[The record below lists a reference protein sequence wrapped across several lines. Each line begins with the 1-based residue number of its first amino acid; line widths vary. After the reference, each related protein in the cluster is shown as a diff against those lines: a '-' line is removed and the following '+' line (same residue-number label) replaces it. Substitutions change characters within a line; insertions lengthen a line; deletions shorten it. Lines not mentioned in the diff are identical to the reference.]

1 MNAHMNSQS
10 LAVCTGPAWAC
21 DKWGSKAERKCRHV
35 PPSIE
40 QKRSH
45 TVLFFNESAWGWGD
59 VGGVREERIG
69 QQMWWKSIM
78 CTHEIINLEKK
89 EKIAQGVSFRQN
101 YFDWPSKTTN
111 A

>member
-1 MNAHMNSQS
+1 
-10 LAVCTGPAWAC
+10 
-21 DKWGSKAERKCRHV
+21 
-35 PPSIE
+35 
-40 QKRSH
+40 
-45 TVLFFNESAWGWGD
+45 
-59 VGGVREERIG
+59 
-69 QQMWWKSIM
+69 M